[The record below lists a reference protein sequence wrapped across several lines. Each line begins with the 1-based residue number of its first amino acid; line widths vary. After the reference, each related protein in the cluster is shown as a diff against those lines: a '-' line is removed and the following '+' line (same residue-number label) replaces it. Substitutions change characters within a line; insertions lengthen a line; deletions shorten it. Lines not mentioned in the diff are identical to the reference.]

1 MRQCELLAGMK
12 KEKNVATGRQRGAA
26 KREKAPR
33 PADMLLN
40 LVLIACVMAL
50 ALVSFFALLDLV
62 QFAAA
67 YVIITTNDSPV
78 SSRYALATVRNFF
91 LLAGG
96 AVMVGIVIYLL
107 DYGMKR
113 WRTFGMRRL
122 YLRALAVELAII
134 GLQLVIAG

>member
-1 MRQCELLAGMK
+1 MR
-12 KEKNVATGRQRGAA
+12 KEKQAATEMQRRAE
-26 KREKAPR
+26 KRETAPR

-40 LVLIACVMAL
+40 LILIACVMAL
-50 ALVSFFALLDLV
+50 ALVTFFALLDLV

-67 YVIITTNDSPV
+67 YVIIMTNESSV
-78 SSRYALATVRNFF
+78 SSRYALATVRNIW

-96 AVMVGIVIYLL
+96 AFLVGIVIYLL

-122 YLRALAVELAII
+122 YLRALAVELVII